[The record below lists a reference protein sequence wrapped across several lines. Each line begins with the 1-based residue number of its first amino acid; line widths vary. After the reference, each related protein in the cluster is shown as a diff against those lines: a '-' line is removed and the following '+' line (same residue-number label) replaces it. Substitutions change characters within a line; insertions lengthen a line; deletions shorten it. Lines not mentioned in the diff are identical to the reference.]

1 LLIGPVGT
9 EQVVGVS
16 KELTIAEWIDRVGER
31 LAGAG
36 LHFGHGTDNALDE
49 AAWLVLHVL
58 EQPLDGRFD
67 GWDLMVD
74 GQDAIAIENLAR
86 LRCSSGKPLA
96 YLTGT
101 AYFAGL
107 PFEVNESVL
116 VPRSPFAELILEGF
130 RPWLD
135 PAKAERVLDM
145 CTGSGCIAIAT
156 AVHLPRLQ
164 VDAVDISREALQIA
178 ARNAVRHGV
187 ADRLEWIESDLF
199 QSLPECRYDLIM
211 ANPPYVPEQ
220 ALERLPGEY
229 RSEPGLGLVSGA
241 DGLDAALKILRD
253 ANRFLAP
260 EGALICEVGESEDR
274 LQHLLPDVPFL
285 WLEFEHG
292 GSGVFVLTRQQ
303 LKEAGPAVA
312 AALGNRKHVT

>member
-1 LLIGPVGT
+1 M
-9 EQVVGVS
+9 
-16 KELTIAEWIDRVGER
+16 ER
-31 LAGAG
+31 LSDAG
-36 LHFGHGTDNALDE
+36 LHFGHGTDNAQDE

-58 EQPLDGRFD
+58 EQPLDGSFD
-67 GWDLMVD
+67 EWDSLVD
-74 GQDAIAIENLAR
+74 EEAAAAIEEMVR
-86 LRCSSGKPLA
+86 LRCTSGKPLA

-107 PFEVNESVL
+107 PFEVDESVL
-116 VPRSPFAELILEGF
+116 VPRSPFAELILDGF
-130 RPWLD
+130 RPWLE

-156 AVHLPRLQ
+156 AVHLPQLR
-164 VDAVDISREALQIA
+164 VDAVDISGEALQIA
-178 ARNAVRHGV
+178 ARNAARHDVAGRVR
-187 ADRLEWIESDLF
+187 LIESDLF

-211 ANPPYVPEQ
+211 ANPPYVPER
-220 ALERLPGEY
+220 ALDELPGEY

-253 ANRFLAP
+253 AERFLAP
-260 EGALICEVGESEDR
+260 EGALICEVGESEER
-274 LQHLLPDVPFL
+274 LQRLLPDVPFL

-303 LKEAGPAVA
+303 LMEAGPAVA
-312 AALGNRKHVT
+312 AALGKRKHVT

>member
-1 LLIGPVGT
+1 M
-9 EQVVGVS
+9 
-16 KELTIAEWIDRVGER
+16 TIAEWIEAVAER
-31 LAGAG
+31 LSDAG
-36 LHFGHGTDNALDE
+36 LHFGHGTDNAQDE

-58 EQPLDGRFD
+58 GQPLDGSFD
-67 GWDLMVD
+67 EWDGLVD
-74 GQDAIAIENLAR
+74 ESAAAAIEDLVR
-86 LRCSSGKPLA
+86 LRCTSGKPLA

-107 PFEVNESVL
+107 PFEVDESVL

-130 RPWLD
+130 RPWLE

-156 AVHLPRLQ
+156 AVHLPQLR
-164 VDAVDISREALQIA
+164 VDAVDISGEALQIA
-178 ARNAVRHGV
+178 ARNAARHDVAGRVR
-187 ADRLEWIESDLF
+187 LIESDLF

-211 ANPPYVPEQ
+211 ANPPYVPER
-220 ALERLPGEY
+220 ALDELPGEY

-253 ANRFLAP
+253 AERFLAP
-260 EGALICEVGESEDR
+260 EGALICEVGESEER
-274 LQHLLPDVPFL
+274 LQRLLPGIPFL

-303 LKEAGPAVA
+303 LMEAGPAVA
-312 AALGNRKHVT
+312 AVLGKRKHVT

>member
-1 LLIGPVGT
+1 MNT
-9 EQVVGVS
+9 EM
-16 KELTIAEWIDRVGER
+16 TIAEWIERVAER

-58 EQPLDGRFD
+58 EQPLDGSFD
-67 GWDLMVD
+67 GWDMKVD
-74 GQDAIAIENLAR
+74 EQGAMAIENLAG

-135 PAKAERVLDM
+135 SAKAKRVLDM

-156 AVHLPRLQ
+156 AVHLSQLQ

-178 ARNAVRHGV
+178 ARNARRHGV
-187 ADRLEWIESDLF
+187 AGRLEWIESDLF

-211 ANPPYVPEQ
+211 ANPPYVPEK
-220 ALERLPGEY
+220 ALNRLPGEY

-241 DGLDAALKILRD
+241 DGLDAALEILRD
-253 ANRFLAP
+253 AGRFLAP
-260 EGALICEVGESEDR
+260 EGVLICEVGESEER
-274 LQHLLPDVPFL
+274 LQRLLPGIPFL

-303 LKEAGPAVA
+303 LIEAGPAVA
-312 AALGNRKHVT
+312 AALGKRRHVT

>member
-1 LLIGPVGT
+1 MNT
-9 EQVVGVS
+9 EM
-16 KELTIAEWIDRVGER
+16 TIAEWIERVAER
-31 LAGAG
+31 LSDAG
-36 LHFGHGTDNALDE
+36 LHFGHGTDNAQDE

-58 EQPLDGRFD
+58 EQPLDGSFD
-67 GWDLMVD
+67 EWDSLVD
-74 GQDAIAIENLAR
+74 ESAAAAIEEVVR
-86 LRCSSGKPLA
+86 LRCTSGKPLA

-107 PFEVNESVL
+107 PFEVDESVL

-130 RPWLD
+130 RPWLE

-156 AVHLPRLQ
+156 AVHLPQLR
-164 VDAVDISREALQIA
+164 VDAVDISGEALQIA
-178 ARNAVRHGV
+178 ARNAARHDVAGRVR
-187 ADRLEWIESDLF
+187 LIESDLF

-211 ANPPYVPEQ
+211 ANPPYVPER
-220 ALERLPGEY
+220 ALDELPGEY

-241 DGLDAALKILRD
+241 DGLDAALEILRD
-253 ANRFLAP
+253 AGRFLAP
-260 EGALICEVGESEDR
+260 EGALICEVGESEER
-274 LQHLLPDVPFL
+274 LQRLLPGVPFL

-303 LKEAGPAVA
+303 LMEAGPAVA
-312 AALGNRKHVT
+312 AALGKRKHVT

>member
-1 LLIGPVGT
+1 M
-9 EQVVGVS
+9 
-16 KELTIAEWIDRVGER
+16 TIAEWIERVAER
-31 LAGAG
+31 LSDAG
-36 LHFGHGTDNALDE
+36 LHFGHGTDNAQDE

-58 EQPLDGRFD
+58 GQPLDGSFD
-67 GWDLMVD
+67 EWDSLVD
-74 GQDAIAIENLAR
+74 ESAAAAIEELVR
-86 LRCSSGKPLA
+86 LRCTSGKPLA

-107 PFEVNESVL
+107 PFEVDESVL

-130 RPWLD
+130 RPWLE

-156 AVHLPRLQ
+156 AVHLPQLR
-164 VDAVDISREALQIA
+164 VDAVDISGEALQIA
-178 ARNAVRHGV
+178 ARNAARHDVAGRVR
-187 ADRLEWIESDLF
+187 LIESDLF

-211 ANPPYVPEQ
+211 ANPPYVPER
-220 ALERLPGEY
+220 ALDELPGEY

-241 DGLDAALKILRD
+241 DGLDAALEILRD
-253 ANRFLAP
+253 AGRFLAP
-260 EGALICEVGESEDR
+260 EGALICEVGESEER
-274 LQHLLPDVPFL
+274 LQRLLPGVPFL

-303 LKEAGPAVA
+303 LMEAGPAVA
-312 AALGNRKHVT
+312 AALGKRKHVT

>member
-1 LLIGPVGT
+1 MNT
-9 EQVVGVS
+9 EM
-16 KELTIAEWIDRVGER
+16 TIAEWIERVAER
-31 LAGAG
+31 LSDAG
-36 LHFGHGTDNALDE
+36 LHFGHGTDNAQDE

-58 EQPLDGRFD
+58 EQPLDGSFD
-67 GWDLMVD
+67 EWDSLVD
-74 GQDAIAIENLAR
+74 ESAAAAIEEMVR
-86 LRCSSGKPLA
+86 LRCTSGKPLA

-130 RPWLD
+130 RPWLE

-156 AVHLPRLQ
+156 AVHLPQLR
-164 VDAVDISREALQIA
+164 VDAVDISGEALQIA
-178 ARNAVRHGV
+178 ARNAARHDVAGRVR
-187 ADRLEWIESDLF
+187 LIESDLF

-211 ANPPYVPEQ
+211 ANPPYVPER
-220 ALERLPGEY
+220 ALDELPGEY

-253 ANRFLAP
+253 AERFLAP
-260 EGALICEVGESEDR
+260 EGALICEVGESEER
-274 LQHLLPDVPFL
+274 LQRLLPDVPFL

-303 LKEAGPAVA
+303 LMEAGPAVA
-312 AALGNRKHVT
+312 AALGKRKHVT

>member
-1 LLIGPVGT
+1 MNT
-9 EQVVGVS
+9 EM
-16 KELTIAEWIDRVGER
+16 TIAEWIERVAER
-31 LAGAG
+31 LSDAG

-49 AAWLVLHVL
+49 AAWLVLHML
-58 EQPLDGRFD
+58 EQPLDGSFD
-67 GWDLMVD
+67 EWDSLVD
-74 GQDAIAIENLAR
+74 ESAAAAIEEMVR
-86 LRCSSGKPLA
+86 LRCTSGKPLA

-130 RPWLD
+130 RPWLE

-156 AVHLPRLQ
+156 AVHLPQLR
-164 VDAVDISREALQIA
+164 VDAVDISGEALQIA
-178 ARNAVRHGV
+178 ARNAARHDVAGRVR
-187 ADRLEWIESDLF
+187 LIESDLF

-211 ANPPYVPEQ
+211 ANPPYVPER
-220 ALERLPGEY
+220 ALDELPGEY

-253 ANRFLAP
+253 AGRFLAL
-260 EGALICEVGESEDR
+260 EGALICEVGESEER
-274 LQHLLPDVPFL
+274 LQRLLPDVPFL

-303 LKEAGPAVA
+303 LMEAGPAVA
-312 AALGNRKHVT
+312 AALGKRKHVT